1 MSSDSVDSC
10 DVLVVG
16 GGVAGMSAACK
27 LAEWGLRVQIVEQ
40 APTLGGAV
48 LRRAQKG
55 QNSKLN
61 GVHEPIWRDL
71 MARFDRV
78 RKLISVSICST
89 YTGTDSTGEIVITNT
104 STSTSVRL
112 RPKAIIVAT
121 GASER
126 VRPRLGWHLPG
137 VMTAGALQVILKT
150 SLRAPK
156 KRVLL
161 AGSGPLLLA
170 VAAQLTRL
178 GNPPL
183 AVIEEARP
191 FRKFWR
197 ALSLPAGYLLEA
209 ANYMMILKVAGVPI
223 LQGRFISR
231 IEQYAG
237 GLRVSI
243 TGKDQLCFETDFL
256 ALHDGIAK
264 NSYGMRPGGMPIW
277 YEAGDCALGL
287 GARASR
293 AHGEAVAIEVIKQL
307 RVCPVESVEMKVR
320 TKVLLDVLSREMA
333 AQSTLAEIYSVD
345 EQSVL
350 DELPHEVIICRCE
363 NKSLSDL
370 YDLGSDPTNREIR
383 LNGRFAMG
391 ACQGRFCA
399 HWINM
404 LRKKAGTAEG
414 DRLIGSHWPI
424 KPISIQALMHESDHA
439 LSTERECSD

>member
-1 MSSDSVDSC
+1 MSSDGEHFF

-16 GGVAGMSAACK
+16 GGLAGMSAACK
-27 LAEWGLRVQIVEQ
+27 LAESGLRVHIVEQ
-40 APTLGGAV
+40 ATTLGGAV
-48 LRRAQKG
+48 LRRAQTG
-55 QNSKLN
+55 QNPNLN
-61 GVHEPIWRDL
+61 GVHESSWRDL

-78 RKLISVSICST
+78 RKLMSVSVCST
-89 YTGTDSTGEIVITNT
+89 YTGTDSTGAIVVTNT
-104 STSTSVRL
+104 STSTSVSL

-121 GASER
+121 GALEK
-126 VRPRLGWHLPG
+126 VRPRMGWHLPG
-137 VMTAGALQVILKT
+137 VMTAGALQVLLKT

-191 FRKFWR
+191 SRKFWH
-197 ALSLPAGYLLEA
+197 ALKLPVGYLLEA
-209 ANYMMILKVAGVPI
+209 ANYIKVLKVAGVPI
-223 LQGRFISR
+223 YEGRFIAR
-231 IEQYAG
+231 IAHCTS
-237 GLRVSI
+237 GLRVSF
-243 TGKDQLCFETDFL
+243 TGDDKLCFDTDFL

-264 NSYGMRPGGMPIW
+264 NCYGMRPVGMPIW
-277 YEAGDCALGL
+277 HEAGDCALGL

-307 RVCPVESVEMKVR
+307 QVFPVESVEMKVR
-320 TKVLLDVLSREMA
+320 TKELLDVLSCERA
-333 AQSTLAEIYSVD
+333 AQSTLAKIYSVD
-345 EQSVL
+345 EQSAL

-363 NKSLSDL
+363 KKSLSDL
-370 YDLGSDPTNREIR
+370 FDLGADPTNREIR

-424 KPISIQALMHESDHA
+424 KPISMQALIHEADHLLSAEKKSSD
-439 LSTERECSD
+439 